1 MLLVAAHALVR
12 MGACVE
18 IDATGENLVERIDP
32 KQAEEAQ
39 ERADPPIVVRVRA
52 EGLPNL
58 LHELVHAVQTDRLDD
73 DHGIDYS
80 AIPFDLDSKAG
91 RAVLWDEL
99 ACCVIS
105 CAYLW
110 SHGRAAR
117 TGGSFAQVRA
127 EVEAWFRE
135 QVEIQPVFYGME
147 DSPRAFVARV
157 GDLLHRYAHEVDAAI
172 ERAYALTERA
182 LRHAGAQ
189 PQLASA
195 PHRPT
200 PQSLWPLLA

>member
-1 MLLVAAHALVR
+1 MLLVAADALVR

-18 IDATGENLVERIDP
+18 IDATGDNLVERIDP
-32 KQAEEAQ
+32 SRAEEAQ

-80 AIPFDLDSKAG
+80 AIPFDLDTHAG

-105 CAYLW
+105 CAYVW
-110 SHGRAAR
+110 THGRAAR
-117 TGGSFAQVRA
+117 TGGSLALVRA

-147 DSPRAFVARV
+147 DSPAAFVTRV
-157 GDLLHRYAHEVDAAI
+157 GDLLHRYADEVDAAMQ
-172 ERAYALTERA
+172 RAYALTERA
-182 LRHAGAQ
+182 LRRAGAR
-189 PQLASA
+189 PELAAA
-195 PHRPT
+195 PRRPT